1 MLTLYAFRHLIDKRH
16 VPVGNDGPLA
26 LAVDYMVFNITKD
39 DIRVRMA
46 AVDEDIWPMPSALG
60 NVPPD
65 PALQRTEF
73 SQMML
78 DGRVVHRDILEEIY
92 GEIEGVLAYA

>member
-1 MLTLYAFRHLIDKRH
+1 MARFRLPGGN
-16 VPVGNDGPLA
+16 VPGNGVYFWNA
-26 LAVDYMVFNITKD
+26 TKD
-39 DIRVRMA
+39 KIRTRMA
-46 AVDEDIWPMPSALG
+46 IINEDIWPMPSALG

-65 PALQRTEF
+65 PALQRTAF

-92 GEIEGVLAYA
+92 AEVNEMYGTDIPVP